1 MADYANRTD
10 LQNSATSSA
19 RYTGQTYGQGAAQER
34 SQQMISP
41 GRPPTEVQ
49 AQRVRPGGLTGPTQ
63 RPAEPITAGAPFGPG
78 ARPMQ
83 AGMPRVLLPDSSL
96 RDKLLA
102 LYDIYPSDRLR
113 MQIQRMIGYDL

>member
-1 MADYANRTD
+1 MADYSNRTD
-10 LQNSATSSA
+10 LQNPATSTA

-34 SQQMISP
+34 SQQMVRP

-49 AQRVRPGGLTGPTQ
+49 PRIAQSGGLTGPSQ
-63 RPAEPITAGAPFGPG
+63 RPNEVITAGAPFGPG

-83 AGMPRVLLPDSSL
+83 AGMPAKMIPDMTL
-96 RDKLLA
+96 TDQMLA

-113 MQIQRMIGYDL
+113 LAIQRIIGYQL